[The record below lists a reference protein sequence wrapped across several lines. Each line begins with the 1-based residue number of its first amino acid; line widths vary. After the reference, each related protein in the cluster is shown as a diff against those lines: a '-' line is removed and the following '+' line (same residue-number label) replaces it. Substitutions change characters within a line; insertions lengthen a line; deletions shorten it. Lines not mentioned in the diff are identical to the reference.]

1 LRHRSNVR
9 SRQSFAQ
16 IQVAGFNRFYR
27 AFVNHL
33 LRIKNQGSLF
43 LLRQFKVGDIV
54 ERPYR
59 FT

>member
-1 LRHRSNVR
+1 
-9 SRQSFAQ
+9 
-16 IQVAGFNRFYR
+16 VAGFNRFYR